1 MKVALLGLGAV
12 AQAVYLPLLTRR
24 RDLFEIAAVCD
35 LDPAHAASFGLP
47 WYDDPYAM
55 LAAGGFDAV
64 IVISPG
70 SHGAL
75 VAAALELGY
84 WVLCEKPLAYSKAEA
99 EAIDKPE
106 RLMVAYMKQYDPAV
120 QRMAEQLGDT
130 PIRHLE
136 TRVLHPTEESQLLF
150 ARVRGARPQ
159 ATAIAPFAEAD
170 ERALD
175 AALGDP
181 DTVSGPETYALEGP
195 DALRDAAA
203 ARGAHE
209 RLRRLYAQVVLGSMV
224 HDISLMRLLAGSP
237 EIVDHAAVWPV
248 ATFPPS
254 VEVTGALP
262 DNDGRFA
269 LRWHFLP
276 SYPAYRQTLAVH
288 HDHGSLRA
296 DFPSPYLLNAP
307 TTLTITARV
316 GTTEQKTVY
325 REVSEAFERQLAAFH
340 RFVTEGEPP
349 ISGRDEAVRDI
360 TTAQRIIRRYAAL
373 AGLPIGGE
381 CADP

>member
-1 MKVALLGLGAV
+1 VHVKVALLGLGAV
-12 AQAVYLPLLTRR
+12 AQAVYLPLLARR

-47 WYDDPYAM
+47 WYDDPYKM
-55 LAAGGFDAV
+55 LTAGGFDAV

-70 SHGAL
+70 SHGAV
-75 VAAALELGY
+75 VAAALELGH
-84 WVLCEKPLAYSKAEA
+84 WVLCEKPLAYSRAEA
-99 EAIDKPE
+99 ALAKPD
-106 RLMVAYMKQYDPAV
+106 RLMVGYMKQYDPAV
-120 QRMAEQLGDT
+120 QRMAELLRDT

-150 ARVRGARPQ
+150 ARIRTSRPA
-159 ATAIAPFAEAD
+159 ATALAPYADAD

-175 AALGDP
+175 AALGSP
-181 DTVSGPETYALEGP
+181 D
-195 DALRDAAA
+195 
-203 ARGAHE
+203 E

-224 HDISLMRLLAGSP
+224 HEISLMRLLAGSP
-237 EIVDHAAVWPV
+237 ETVDHAAVWPA

-262 DNDGRFA
+262 EDGRYA

-276 SYPAYRQTLAVH
+276 AYPAYRQTLAIH

-307 TTLTITARV
+307 TTLTVTTRV
-316 GTTEQKTVY
+316 GTTEQRTVY

-349 ISGRDEAVRDI
+349 ISGRDAAALDI
-360 TTAQRIIRRYAAL
+360 ATAQRIVHRYATL

-381 CADP
+381 CAEA